1 MKSTK
6 LVKEGV
12 VMAEVQLLSH
22 QRKAVEN
29 FKGYSYFAWET
40 GTGKTLAALKI
51 AENFKNV
58 LIICPASVQG
68 VWLNEIEK
76 WNIKLRNFKIVSY
89 DYFRMHTDKILKEA
103 FWNFVIFDEAHKL
116 KNVKAKITKLVM
128 KIFPKTYKVML
139 SGTPFEKYE
148 DYYTQ
153 LRILRPD
160 HPFQRLNFKDYKWIF
175 FAVDK
180 KFNYIIDFRSR
191 RMKEKFFEE
200 YVSPYVYFV
209 KRSDVVELP
218 SLIEDVKYF
227 SSGDY
232 LINDDEDEELEEE
245 WRFLGEE
252 ENFLK
257 VFMHRYKKSALLKDK
272 LDYVIDF
279 IEDNPQTVVFSYFL
293 GPLQWILKKVDRKKV
308 YFITGQDKKD
318 LELALKYADKPIVA
332 TYCISEGINLT
343 HYKNIIFLCLP
354 LAWRTYEQALSRV
367 WRYGQE
373 DKVYLQ
379 VLVDRN
385 GIDERVLEI
394 LRQKKNVLDELKLRT
409 MLYRE
414 HVSLQGEAYQASIQ
428 CI

>member
-1 MKSTK
+1 M
-6 LVKEGV
+6 VEI
-12 VMAEVQLLSH
+12 QLLSH
-22 QRKAVEN
+22 QRKAVEK
-29 FKGYSYFAWET
+29 FKGYNYLAWET

-58 LIICPASVQG
+58 LIMCPASVQT

-76 WNIKLRNFKIVSY
+76 WGIKLRNFKIVSY

-116 KNVKAKITKLVM
+116 KNVKAKITNLVM
-128 KIFPKTYKVML
+128 KIFNKTYKVML
-139 SGTPFEKYE
+139 SGTPFEKHE

-160 HPFQRLNFKDYKWIF
+160 HPFSKLSFKYYKWTF

-180 KFNYIIDFRSR
+180 RFNYIIDFRSR
-191 RMKEKFFEE
+191 RIKEKFFEE
-200 YVSPYVYFV
+200 YVSPFVYFV
-209 KRSDVVELP
+209 RRSDVVELP

-227 SSGDY
+227 FSSGDY
-232 LINDDEDEELEEE
+232 LISNEEDEADFDLRE
-245 WRFLGEE
+245 WNFDEE
-252 ENFLK
+252 ENILK
-257 VFMHRYKKSALLKDK
+257 VFMYRYKKSALLKDK
-272 LDYVIDF
+272 IDYVIDF

-293 GPLQWILKKVDRKKV
+293 SPLQYIAKKGGKGKV

-318 LELALKYADKPIVA
+318 LELALRYADKPILA

-394 LRQKKNVLDELKLRT
+394 LRQKKNVLDELKLRS
-409 MLYRE
+409 MLYRMR
-414 HVSLQGEAYQASIQ
+414 ASY
-428 CI
+428 

>member
-1 MKSTK
+1 MT
-6 LVKEGV
+6 EI
-12 VMAEVQLLSH
+12 QLLSH

-29 FKGYSYFAWET
+29 FKGYSYLAWET

-58 LIICPASVQG
+58 LIICPSSVKT

-76 WNIKLRNFKIVSY
+76 WDIKLKNFKIVSY
-89 DYFRMHTDKILKEA
+89 DYFRMHTDKILREA

-139 SGTPFEKYE
+139 SGTPFEKHE

-160 HPFQRLNFKDYKWIF
+160 HPFSKLSFKDYKWIF
-175 FAVDK
+175 FAIDK
-180 KFNYIIDFRSR
+180 RFNYIIDFKSR
-191 RMKEKFFEE
+191 RIKEKFFEE

-227 SSGDY
+227 SGDY
-232 LINDDEDEELEEE
+232 LIDDDEDEELEEE
-245 WRFLGEE
+245 WRFGGEE
-252 ENFLK
+252 ENILK
-257 VFMHRYKKSALLKDK
+257 VFMYRYKKSALLKDK
-272 LDYVIDF
+272 IDYVIDF

-293 GPLQWILKKVDRKKV
+293 SPLQYITRKVGRNKV

-318 LELALKYADKPIVA
+318 LELALRYADKPILA

-367 WRYGQE
+367 WRYGQS

-379 VLVDRN
+379 VLVDKN

-394 LRQKKNVLDELKLRT
+394 LRQKKNVLDEVKLRT
-409 MLYRE
+409 RLHGERAC
-414 HVSLQGEAYQASIQ
+414 LQGMTTQASIQ

>member
-1 MKSTK
+1 VQ
-6 LVKEGV
+6 L
-12 VMAEVQLLSH
+12 QLLSH
-22 QRKAVEN
+22 QRRAVEN
-29 FKGYSYFAWET
+29 FKGYSYLAWET

-58 LIICPASVQG
+58 LIICPASVQT

-76 WNIKLRNFKIVSY
+76 WSIKLKNFKIVSY
-89 DYFRMHTDKILKEA
+89 DYFRMHTDKILREA

-160 HPFQRLNFKDYKWIF
+160 HPFQMLSFKDYKWIF
-175 FAVDK
+175 FAIDK
-180 KFNYIIDFRSR
+180 RFNYIIDFKSR
-191 RMKEKFFEE
+191 RIKEKFFEE
-200 YVSPYVYFV
+200 YVSPFVYFV
-209 KRSDVVELP
+209 KRADVVELP
-218 SLIEDVKYF
+218 SLIEDIRYF
-227 SSGDY
+227 SGDY
-232 LINDDEDEELEEE
+232 LIDDDEDEELEEE
-245 WRFLGEE
+245 WRFGGEE
-252 ENFLK
+252 ENLLK
-257 VFMHRYKKSALLKDK
+257 VFMYRYKKSALLKDK
-272 LDYVIDF
+272 IDYVIDF

-293 GPLQWILKKVDRKKV
+293 SPLQYIEKRLGRNKI

-318 LELALKYADKPIVA
+318 LESALRRGEKTILA

-367 WRYGQE
+367 WRYGQS

-394 LRQKKNVLDELKLRT
+394 LRQKKNVLDEVKLRT
-409 MLYRE
+409 RLHRE
-414 HVSLQGEAYQASIQ
+414 HVSLQGKACQASIQ

>member
-1 MKSTK
+1 MQ
-6 LVKEGV
+6 L
-12 VMAEVQLLSH
+12 QLLSH
-22 QRKAVEN
+22 QRRAVEN
-29 FKGYSYFAWET
+29 FKGYSYLAWET

-58 LIICPASVQG
+58 LIICPASVQT

-76 WNIKLRNFKIVSY
+76 WSIKLKNFKIVSY
-89 DYFRMHTDKILKEA
+89 DYFRMHTDKILREA

-160 HPFQRLNFKDYKWIF
+160 HPFQMLSFKDYKWIF
-175 FAVDK
+175 FAIDK
-180 KFNYIIDFRSR
+180 RFNYIIDFKSR
-191 RMKEKFFEE
+191 RIKEKFFEE
-200 YVSPYVYFV
+200 YVSPFVYFV
-209 KRSDVVELP
+209 KRADVVELP
-218 SLIEDVKYF
+218 SLIEDIRYF
-227 SSGDY
+227 SGDY
-232 LINDDEDEELEEE
+232 LIDDDEDEELEEE
-245 WRFLGEE
+245 WRFGGEE
-252 ENFLK
+252 ENLLK
-257 VFMHRYKKSALLKDK
+257 VFMYRYKKSALLKDK
-272 LDYVIDF
+272 IDYVIDF

-293 GPLQWILKKVDRKKV
+293 SPLQYIEKRLGRNKI

-318 LELALKYADKPIVA
+318 LESALRRGEKTILA

-367 WRYGQE
+367 WRYGQS

-394 LRQKKNVLDELKLRT
+394 LRQKKNVLDEVKLRT
-409 MLYRE
+409 RLHRE
-414 HVSLQGEAYQASIQ
+414 HVSLQGKACQASIQ